1 MASWASYEALNGLWF
16 AADIATMKDIHA
28 AYVRG
33 SVATFAQ
40 ESDDILNQTFFDEV
54 RLVGTG
60 CALGRECV
68 WGMR

>member
-1 MASWASYEALNGLWF
+1 
-16 AADIATMKDIHA
+16 MKDIHA